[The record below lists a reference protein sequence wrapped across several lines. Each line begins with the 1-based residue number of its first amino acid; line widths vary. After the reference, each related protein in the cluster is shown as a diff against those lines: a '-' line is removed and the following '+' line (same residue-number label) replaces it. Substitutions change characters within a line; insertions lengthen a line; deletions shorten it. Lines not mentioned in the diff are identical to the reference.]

1 MFKIFTH
8 LAAIVVLALMA
19 GACGGGNS
27 PTLLPTDAAAEA
39 VELTLTTNPDPPKS
53 GQFELIASLTD
64 AAGQPVDNANVNI
77 LASHQTMS
85 GMSMQG
91 AATAQGNG
99 RYAITADFGMSGQ
112 WLVTVEVRGVS
123 ADTIRK
129 DFDLSLK

>member
-8 LAAIVVLALMA
+8 LAAIVLLALMA
-19 GACGGGNS
+19 EACGGGNS

-53 GQFELIASLTD
+53 GHLELIVTLTD
-64 AAGQPVDNANVNI
+64 PAGRPLHNASVNV
-77 LASHQTMS
+77 LASHKTMS
-85 GMSMQG
+85 GMNMQG

-112 WLVTVEVRGVS
+112 WLVTVEVRAVS
-123 ADTIRK
+123 ADPIRK